1 MFIIVD
7 RLHIDATVVLAEH
20 KKCFH
25 HNFNR
30 ATVVLVTLL
39 EQPFFT
45 KQMTNTFSY
54 ILEIIGV
61 ILLVVGYRK
70 SSRNLMAAAAVLLW
84 FGGSFNDF
92 VGGFTTGVHG
102 A

>member
-1 MFIIVD
+1 
-7 RLHIDATVVLAEH
+7 
-20 KKCFH
+20 
-25 HNFNR
+25 
-30 ATVVLVTLL
+30 
-39 EQPFFT
+39 
-45 KQMTNTFSY
+45 MTNTFSY

-84 FGGSFNDF
+84 LGGSFNDF